1 MNPKRP
7 LLLASIAICLFGSSR
22 LAAFGWPSEAQE
34 VARGLAT
41 DDPGERERAA
51 DRLVGLSPSSARPLV
66 ELALEDEN
74 DAVRVAAARAAVHF
88 GYSGLAEQVAGWLK
102 DRAPLLRVS
111 ALRVLAVEFD
121 GRQLPAIARAT
132 VDPDEVV
139 RSTAVR
145 CLGRAPLALAEE
157 VTSAATPAL
166 DDASPLVRVEAAVA
180 LGRLG
185 GPSAVAPLALRL
197 TEPEESVRRAAAVAL
212 GAIGDRK
219 AVAALSFAID
229 DRSVSV
235 AAAAAVALGE
245 LGDPSALPVL
255 ERTLLEPGWG
265 PVHVAAAQALA
276 KLDQRQGWEVIIQR
290 LAEQDVA
297 PALRGLLSPL
307 SPTAAAAV
315 TDCLLDS
322 GGVAL
327 LECTR
332 VAAEAGI
339 RLDGLLGRARRGG
352 LPAAKL
358 FQAVPRTGDVE
369 LLVLAIERLA
379 RGTPAERHAALELLD
394 RSAPLPRQTA
404 SLLAEALEVPGLD
417 AKDVARLL
425 LLLRP
430 KDAKQGTLTQLARA
444 SDPVVAASAR
454 ALLSAAADRDV
465 LAPFANS
472 PLEARIYGELLAR
485 GMSTQ
490 AAERLLAA
498 LASADN
504 PLSEPEQRALSGLP
518 ADLPGASVKE
528 LVSLALRERGGTRDF
543 VISLALRQKAVG
555 PYLPPLFAEGSV
567 QDRRSLTGFLLQL
580 PGAEALEQAAL
591 ADSDP
596 WVLAQS
602 AQRATLARA
611 ERLLALARTGSPA
624 FVRSSALLGLARIDP
639 KRAAEILRPCDLLTV
654 PELGVRAAAL
664 WLVDR
669 AQAACSARPLED
681 IVLLDR
687 EPVLR
692 ELGARALRR
701 RDPAHR
707 ALRTCRAY
715 DPDPDVALACAGPS
729 ADVEAASPA
738 RASGPSSVQI
748 IPPWLDEAAPNCPYA
763 LIAPGG
769 EVFIGVT
776 DRRGEA
782 LVPGPLGSRILD
794 PRVAL

>member
-7 LLLASIAICLFGSSR
+7 LLLASVAICLFGSAR

-34 VARGLAT
+34 VARGLGG
-41 DDPGERERAA
+41 DDSGERERAA
-51 DRLVGLSPSSARPLV
+51 NRLVGLSPSSARPLV

-74 DAVRVAAARAAVHF
+74 DAVRIAAARAAVHF
-88 GYSGLAEQVAGWLK
+88 GYSGLAEQVTSWLK

-121 GRQLPAIARAT
+121 GRQVPAIARAT
-132 VDPDEVV
+132 VDPDEAV
-139 RSTAVR
+139 RATAVR
-145 CLGRAPLALAEE
+145 CLGRAPLELAEE
-157 VTSAATPAL
+157 VSSAAMPAL
-166 DDASPLVRVEAAVA
+166 DDASPLVRAEAAVA

-229 DRSVSV
+229 DRSASV
-235 AAAAAVALGE
+235 AAAAALALGE
-245 LGDPSALPVL
+245 LGDPSALSVL

-276 KLDQRQGWEVIIQR
+276 KLDQRPGWDVILQR

-307 SPTAAAAV
+307 SPAAEAAV
-315 TDCLLDS
+315 TECLLES

-339 RLDGLLGRARRGG
+339 PLDGLLGRVRRGG

-358 FQAVPRTGDVE
+358 FQVVPRTGDVE

-379 RGTPAERHAALELLD
+379 RGSSGERHAALELLD

-404 SLLAEALEVPGLD
+404 SLLAEALEVPGLG

-425 LLLRP
+425 LLLGP
-430 KDAKQGTLTQLARA
+430 KDAKQGTLTELARA

-454 ALLSAAADRDV
+454 ALLSAADGHDI
-465 LAPFANS
+465 LAPFAKS
-472 PLEARIYGELLAR
+472 PLEARIYGEFLAR
-485 GMSTQ
+485 GMQ
-490 AAERLLAA
+490 AEAAERLLAA
-498 LASADN
+498 LARADD

-518 ADLPGASVKE
+518 VDLPGASVQE
-528 LVSLALRERGGTRDF
+528 LISLALRERGGTRDSLL
-543 VISLALRQKAVG
+543 SLALRQKAVG
-555 PYLPPLFAEGSV
+555 PYLPSLFAEGSV
-567 QDRRSLTGFLLQL
+567 QDRRSLSGFLLQI
-580 PGAEALEQAAL
+580 PGGERLEQAAL
-591 ADSDP
+591 ADADP

-602 AQRATLARA
+602 AQRATLAQA
-611 ERLLALARTGSPA
+611 ERLLTLARTGSPA

-639 KRAAEILRPCDLLTV
+639 KRAVEVLRPCDLLSAA
-654 PELGVRAAAL
+654 ELGVRAAAL

-669 AQAACSARPLED
+669 AEVPCNARPLED

-692 ELGARALRR
+692 ELAARALRR

-707 ALRTCRAY
+707 ALRTCRTY
-715 DPDPDVALACAGPS
+715 DADPDVALTCTVASPGA
-729 ADVEAASPA
+729 EAAPPA
-738 RASGPSSVQI
+738 RASVVAPVQI
-748 IPPWLDEAAPNCPYA
+748 IPPWLDEATPNCPYA